1 MADLTEEEFNAR
13 KAGLTY
19 NGKVSDDSLPSGPKL
34 GDTYQMGDKTL
45 QYDGSMWM
53 DVNTGYKPK
62 LTIESNTQKP
72 DLTESEFK
80 ALKASKSQSVAQPIQ
95 SDSPV
100 QPKETGMGN
109 YIENMARGLSGGFES
124 QAAGLADAFNLAP
137 QKWLDKV
144 ESQKKW
150 IDENK
155 GAGVGKIGADVITGT
170 AASLALPEIKV
181 AGVLAKPLAQIGQD
195 IASSGFLGSLLNP
208 GSTEDRLKSGAI
220 DATGAGLFST
230 GGQILKPI
238 VQGGVAGY
246 RAVHDLFS
254 DSGRMSK
261 LAEYV
266 RQAVPEG
273 DISTVISN
281 LENYKQL
288 IPSSVKRGINYKPTA
303 AEVGQHTGLNTLQ
316 DYASSINPGQYISRE
331 LENIGAESKL
341 MNAIADPK
349 KLAAKIG
356 FRTAETKP
364 LYDAAKQT
372 MVPVDQELVQLL
384 KRPEMRK
391 ALNRAITTGANNG
404 ITPPTRAML
413 NQVLSGRKNPQI
425 SGDAL
430 HHVKLGIDSL
440 IKDAKDPRAN
450 LNQDAF
456 KDIRSA
462 FQDWRTKNMPDY
474 AQAQSKYRQLSIPVN
489 RRNAAQEIIDKVYP
503 HGTADPAALYRTD
516 PLKLGDIIADPD
528 KLVQAGTDF
537 KGSTYDNTFTNRQK
551 DLMSNVSESQRRR
564 AASKLT
570 SGSGFQHD
578 SSGNMAAR
586 GAGAIAQAGSSIP
599 GAYQVGSASMISKL
613 SGQNRKIQEMLGNIM
628 LDPQKTADLFKVG
641 KRDSAFKS
649 FNNSTLNKI
658 PGLFGYLLAN
668 QYAD

>member
-19 NGKVSDDSLPSGPKL
+19 NGKVSNDSLPSSPKL
-34 GDTYQMGDKTL
+34 GDIHQMGDKTL

-53 DVNTGYKPK
+53 DVDTSYKPK

-124 QAAGLADAFNLAP
+124 QAAGLADTFGLAP
-137 QKWLDKV
+137 QKWLDKI
-144 ESQKKW
+144 ESQKRW

-155 GAGVGKIGADVITGT
+155 GAGIGKFGADAITGT
-170 AASLALPEIKV
+170 AAALAIPEINA
-181 AGVLAKPLAQIGQD
+181 AGALVKPLAQIGQD
-195 IASSGFLGSLLNP
+195 IASSGSLGYLLNP
-208 GSTEDRLKSGAI
+208 GSVEDRLKSGAI
-220 DATGAGLFST
+220 DATGAGIFGL

-281 LENYKQL
+281 LEDYKKL
-288 IPSSVKRGINYKPTA
+288 VPGYKPTS

-341 MNAIADPK
+341 MNAVADPK

-356 FRTAETKP
+356 FRTAETTP

-391 ALNRAITTGANNG
+391 ALNRAITTGANND

-413 NQVLSGRKNPQI
+413 NQVLSGRGNPQI

-474 AQAQSKYRQLSIPVN
+474 AQAQLKYRQLSRPVN

-564 AASKLT
+564 AASELT

-586 GAGAIAQAGSSIP
+586 GAGAIAQAGSNIP

-613 SGQNRKIQEMLGNIM
+613 SGQNRKIQELLGNIM

-649 FNNSTLNKI
+649 FNNSELNKI

>member
-19 NGKVSDDSLPSGPKL
+19 NGKVSNDSLPSSPKL
-34 GDTYQMGDKTL
+34 GDIHQMGDKTL

-95 SDSPV
+95 SDSV
-100 QPKETGMGN
+100 AQPKETGMGN
-109 YIENMARGLSGGFES
+109 YLENMARGLSGGFES
-124 QAAGLADAFNLAP
+124 QAAGLADTFNLAP

-144 ESQKKW
+144 ESQKRW
-150 IDENK
+150 IDENQ
-155 GAGVGKIGADVITGT
+155 GANIGKIGADVITGT
-170 AASLALPEIKV
+170 AANLAVPEINA
-181 AGVLAKPLAQIGQD
+181 AGVLAKPLSQIGQD
-195 IASSGFLGSLLNP
+195 IALSGSLGYLLNP
-208 GSTEDRLKSGAI
+208 GSVKDRLKSGAI

-246 RAVHDLFS
+246 RAIHDLFS

-281 LENYKQL
+281 LEGYKKL
-288 IPSSVKRGINYKPTA
+288 VPNYKPTS

-349 KLAAKIG
+349 KLAEKIG

-391 ALNRAITTGANNG
+391 ALNRAITTGANND

-413 NQVLSGRKNPQI
+413 NQVLSGRGNPQI

-474 AQAQSKYRQLSIPVN
+474 AQAQSTYRQLSKPVN

-503 HGTADPAALYRTD
+503 HGTADTAALYRTD

-537 KGSTYDNTFTNRQK
+537 KGSTYGNTFTNRQK
-551 DLMSNVSESQRRR
+551 DLMSNVSESQRSR
-564 AASKLT
+564 AASELT

-586 GAGAIAQAGSSIP
+586 GAGAIAQAGSNIP

-613 SGQNRKIQEMLGNIM
+613 SGQNRKIQELLGNIM

-649 FNNSTLNKI
+649 LNNSILNKI
-658 PGLFGYLLAN
+658 PGLVGYLSAN
-668 QYAD
+668 QYTD